1 MKTTL
6 QSTVEA
12 MDITRE
18 YTKEEL
24 YGALA
29 NITERIFSE
38 LYSVNH
44 RRRSRKNRN
53 IVGKEAQRLFY
64 TQL

>member
-1 MKTTL
+1 
-6 QSTVEA
+6 